1 MESLEEGV
9 RCIDNV
15 ESSKAPLTPG
25 QVRQIR
31 GIDVHECGGESG
43 REEGGGG
50 RGVWEA

>member
-1 MESLEEGV
+1 M
-9 RCIDNV
+9 

-43 REEGGGG
+43 REEGGGKRCVG
-50 RGVWEA
+50 GLTLGKPESA